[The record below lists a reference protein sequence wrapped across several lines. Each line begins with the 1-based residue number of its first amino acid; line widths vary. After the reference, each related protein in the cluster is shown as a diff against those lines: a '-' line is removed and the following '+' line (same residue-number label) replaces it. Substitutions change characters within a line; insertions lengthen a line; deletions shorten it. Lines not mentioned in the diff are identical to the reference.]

1 MAREDIAIIPASDQ
15 HIPIRRILRRSCPPF
30 GDRSSSNCES
40 LRRQWFGCERERA
53 TADLSRYTDY
63 LMQYRGTPALV
74 IEAKRVGKLPL
85 DTADLKLGQY
95 KIDGPALNPSAMVL
109 LRQPTTAVEHGVEF
123 ATLTSGTVWI
133 AFMALRSRG
142 KSFREYKAIVFP
154 SLASIESEF
163 ATFYELFSKEGV
175 SQKVDRTHFA
185 KLDGVSAAA
194 FEPANAGTPARS
206 PLTLPRR
213 PSSPSRP
220 RRPSSRSARVRA
232 G

>member
-53 TADLSRYTDY
+53 TADLSGYTDY
-63 LMQYRGTPALV
+63 LVQYRGTPALV

-95 KIDGPALNPSAMVL
+95 KIDGPALKSVRDGFTQAANYCL
-109 LRQPTTAVEHGVEF
+109 EHGVEF

-142 KSFREYKAIVFP
+142 KSFRE
-154 SLASIESEF
+154 
-163 ATFYELFSKEGV
+163 
-175 SQKVDRTHFA
+175 
-185 KLDGVSAAA
+185 
-194 FEPANAGTPARS
+194 
-206 PLTLPRR
+206 
-213 PSSPSRP
+213 
-220 RRPSSRSARVRA
+220 
-232 G
+232 